1 MAEAIHRGLR
11 LPPEQRRERMRLM
24 RSLVSEHNVY
34 FWAARML
41 LTASRLRKRARIQT
55 RIDEVA
61 RPFGLGWRREAR
73 R

>member
-1 MAEAIHRGLR
+1 
-11 LPPEQRRERMRLM
+11 MRLM